1 MYIRAVSHIGRV
13 KSSQIKMLL
22 LLYVRLSIDTSWHL
36 CLSRLKCKRSYH
48 TSQVKSSQEASVG
61 QAGFHIVAEV
71 TEDSEARSAKVCH
84 SVCNK
89 RMSYIEESPGYKR
102 TQGCGC
108 LCEFAR
114 IHCFDH
120 CMMVMIMMMI
130 IMIMTHKDTK
140 MHTQTHTQKRLKDKH
155 TDRHTYT

>member
-1 MYIRAVSHIGRV
+1 MQV
-13 KSSQIKMLL
+13 KS
-22 LLYVRLSIDTSWHL
+22 
-36 CLSRLKCKRSYH
+36 
-48 TSQVKSSQEASVG
+48 SQVKSSQEASVG
-61 QAGFHIVAEV
+61 HAGFHIVAEV
-71 TEDSEARSAKVCH
+71 MEDSEARSAKVCH

-114 IHCFDH
+114 IHGFDH

-130 IMIMTHKDTK
+130 IMIMTHKDTQ
-140 MHTQTHTQKRLKDKH
+140 MHTQTDTQKRLKDKH
-155 TDRHTYT
+155 ADRHTHT